1 MQSSAPSGPLVWEN
15 PVWEGVVWNSRA
27 LSGTAKQRDEVM
39 PKPPRVRRSRA
50 IPGIARVLCASLA
63 AASALIT
70 SGAHGV
76 GLGEIRANSGLN
88 ETLKADIPLLDV
100 AGLSGADLRVRLAEP
115 AEFERIGVEPD
126 AVLADFRFDLDLE
139 TAEPRVRVRSSR
151 PVTEPFVNFL
161 AVFEWPQGRLLK
173 EYTLLLDPPAYDD
186 PLSTPVRTPVA
197 TSMDGAEYGS
207 GTEAG
212 SGSGTEAGTAPAS
225 GVAEVR
231 SGTSTLW
238 RIATD
243 HRPSRAVTVQQTML
257 AIQRLNPDAFIN
269 GNINLLRA
277 NQTLRLPSVDE
288 ATALSADEAAAQ
300 VARQSEQWRSPAP
313 IPSDTPAPV
322 DAGEQP
328 ARVPPIATRD
338 ANGRVEII
346 AGQADTAVESAT
358 RPSSTETT
366 AAANAAGIGAPTTA
380 ALEETDRLSREVVE
394 LRAALDA
401 QAELARNQLEKRDR
415 QLALLDQRVAEL
427 QAEIDR
433 LRAAGP
439 EAVNQQRADSGWQS
453 SAGVVAAGLGA
464 VVLVLAGLLLRSRR
478 TNSNI

>member
-1 MQSSAPSGPLVWEN
+1 M
-15 PVWEGVVWNSRA
+15 
-27 LSGTAKQRDEVM
+27 
-39 PKPPRVRRSRA
+39 
-50 IPGIARVLCASLA
+50 
-63 AASALIT
+63 
-70 SGAHGV
+70 
-76 GLGEIRANSGLN
+76 
-88 ETLKADIPLLDV
+88 
-100 AGLSGADLRVRLAEP
+100 
-115 AEFERIGVEPD
+115 
-126 AVLADFRFDLDLE
+126 
-139 TAEPRVRVRSSR
+139 
-151 PVTEPFVNFL
+151 
-161 AVFEWPQGRLLK
+161 
-173 EYTLLLDPPAYDD
+173 
-186 PLSTPVRTPVA
+186 
-197 TSMDGAEYGS
+197 
-207 GTEAG
+207 
-212 SGSGTEAGTAPAS
+212 
-225 GVAEVR
+225 
-231 SGTSTLW
+231 W

-277 NQTLRLPSVDE
+277 NQTLRLPSE
-288 ATALSADEAAAQ
+288 AEAAALSAGEAAAQ

-346 AGQADTAVESAT
+346 AGQADTAVERAT

-439 EAVNQQRADSGWQS
+439 AAVNQQRAGSGWQS

-478 TNSNI
+478 TNSNIEPLIRSAARDDLVRGPRAAATKPVIEPTNTSAGDAVDQLDLRSSGPRSATTVLGDGHETPPDPRLGHESRSPSGPEREAAMEPASAEASRPAAFVQSEAPRRIAEPVAAALDAPDVLDVPDAQDAPDVPDVPD

>member
-1 MQSSAPSGPLVWEN
+1 MQ
-15 PVWEGVVWNSRA
+15 
-27 LSGTAKQRDEVM
+27 
-39 PKPPRVRRSRA
+39 KPPRVRRSRA

-63 AASALIT
+63 AASALMT
-70 SGAHGV
+70 SGAHAV

-88 ETLKADIPLLDV
+88 ETLKAEIPLLDV
-100 AGLSGADLRVRLAEP
+100 AGLSGADLRVLLAEP

-139 TAEPRVRVRSSR
+139 AAEPRVRVRSSR

-161 AVFEWPQGRLLK
+161 VALEWPQGRLLK
-173 EYTLLLDPPAYDD
+173 EYTLLLDPPAYND
-186 PLSTPVRTPVA
+186 PLSMPVRTPVA
-197 TSMDGAEYGS
+197 TSMDGAEYGTGSGSGS

-243 HRPSRAVTVQQTML
+243 HRPSRAVTVKQTML

-269 GNINLLRA
+269 DNINLLRA

-338 ANGRVEII
+338 ANGRVEI
-346 AGQADTAVESAT
+346 
-358 RPSSTETT
+358 
-366 AAANAAGIGAPTTA
+366 
-380 ALEETDRLSREVVE
+380 
-394 LRAALDA
+394 
-401 QAELARNQLEKRDR
+401 
-415 QLALLDQRVAEL
+415 
-427 QAEIDR
+427 
-433 LRAAGP
+433 
-439 EAVNQQRADSGWQS
+439 
-453 SAGVVAAGLGA
+453 
-464 VVLVLAGLLLRSRR
+464 
-478 TNSNI
+478 